1 MFIWLVRMSL
11 IFIKNDSNI
20 KDIYFILSNDFF
32 KFK

>member
-1 MFIWLVRMSL
+1 MSL

-32 KFK
+32 KFKGCFFL

>member
-20 KDIYFILSNDFF
+20 KDIYFILCNDFF